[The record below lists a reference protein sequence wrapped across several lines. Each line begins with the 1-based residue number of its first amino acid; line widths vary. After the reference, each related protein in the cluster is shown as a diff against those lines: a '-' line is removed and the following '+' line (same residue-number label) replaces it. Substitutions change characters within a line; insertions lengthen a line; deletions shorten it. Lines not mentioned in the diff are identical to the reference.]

1 MPEKEFKALICIDG
15 SIHSDKV
22 VKDSS
27 YMTGRLKKHK
37 ITLVNVVDHPDVS
50 PENPYAVG
58 VADLKIRSQKIL
70 DRAKKLFEKS
80 GQKCEAKILVSVNV
94 ADEIVRYAE
103 DEGFDYIVVGTRG
116 LSGLKRM
123 LLGSV
128 ADKIVRHAHCPVIVI
143 R

>member
-1 MPEKEFKALICIDG
+1 MAEKKFRGLICIDG
-15 SIHSDKV
+15 SKHSDKV

-27 YMTGRLKKHK
+27 YMTGKLQGHK

-58 VADLKIRSQKIL
+58 VADLKIKSQKIL
-70 DRAKKLFEKS
+70 DRAKKLFEKF
-80 GQKCEAKILVSVNV
+80 GQKCETKILVSANV
-94 ADEIVRYAE
+94 ANEIVSFAE
-103 DEGFDYIVVGTRG
+103 DEDFNYIVVGTRG

-128 ADKIVRHAHCPVIVI
+128 ADKVIRHAHCPVVVI